1 MILFAALRSTHL
13 FSARLG
19 WTRFRVRSVP
29 DLRPERA
36 AMAARAAAYLLS
48 GGGAIGLLSLAIS
61 GTESR
66 GGVLAGASW
75 SALALA
81 AICAVAQDRTP
92 RVFLRLLPSAMTA
105 LITVDLLF
113 AANGDT
119 AAVLYFLPV
128 LFALSYFGTAEAVLS
143 ILLVSTAQLLVAFAR
158 PDVLTPANALLG
170 LAVIAGAAHVVL
182 RASPQLRD
190 LVGELNRS
198 QRAIRRSREE
208 TIGRLARAGEF
219 HDEETG
225 EHTKRMS
232 EYCYVL
238 ARKLGLPPERAELI
252 RIASPLHDV
261 GKIAIPDRILLKP
274 GPLTA
279 GEIAIMQEHTEV
291 GFEMLTGSGEQM
303 LDIAAQIAL
312 THHERYDGSGY
323 PRRLVGEEIPIA
335 GRVAAVADVFDAL
348 TSTRPYRRRVHRW
361 RPCSRSAP
369 GGRALPRAHGGGT
382 DPRGRPG
389 AGPRG
394 RADLSLAC
402 GVLWRLVIPAR
413 CARTTPALC
422 TPPPSSGG

>member
-19 WTRFRVRSVP
+19 WTRFRKRSVP

-36 AMAARAAAYLLS
+36 AMARATAYLLS
-48 GGGAIGLLSLAIS
+48 GGGAIGLLSLAFS

-66 GGVLAGASW
+66 GGVLVGASW
-75 SALALA
+75 GALALA

-128 LFALSYFGTAEAVLS
+128 LFALSYFGAAEVVLS
-143 ILLVSTAQLLVAFAR
+143 ILLVSTAQLLVAFVR
-158 PDVLTPANALLG
+158 PDVLTPANALLR
-170 LAVIAGAAHVVL
+170 LAVIVGVAHVVF
-182 RASPQLRD
+182 RASAQLRD

-198 QRAIRRSREE
+198 RHAIRRSHEE
-208 TIGRLARAGEF
+208 TIRRLAHAGEF

-232 EYCYVL
+232 EYCSVL
-238 ARKLGLPPERAELI
+238 ARKLGLPQERAELI

-279 GEIAIMQEHTEV
+279 GEIAVMQEHTEV
-291 GFEMLTGSGEQM
+291 GFEMLTGSGEQT

-348 TSTRPYRRRVHRW
+348 TSRRPYRPAMTVEQAVGAIEAGSGSQFDPAVVEAFLGSLGEILEIRREY
-361 RPCSRSAP
+361 
-369 GGRALPRAHGGGT
+369 GGRKTVSLRQSERIDPFALG
-382 DPRGRPG
+382 DRPK
-389 AGPRG
+389 
-394 RADLSLAC
+394 
-402 GVLWRLVIPAR
+402 VPA
-413 CARTTPALC
+413 PANLR
-422 TPPPSSGG
+422 P